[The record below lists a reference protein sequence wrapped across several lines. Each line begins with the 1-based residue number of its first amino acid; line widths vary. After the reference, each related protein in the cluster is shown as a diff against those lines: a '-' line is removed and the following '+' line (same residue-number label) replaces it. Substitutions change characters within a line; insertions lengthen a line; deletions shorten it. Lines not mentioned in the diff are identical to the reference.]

1 MKTDIVINTINNI
14 NLRDNI
20 KGDEDFLVECIN
32 DIKNNKNFYLL
43 LTILIYNKC
52 NSLLTFLI
60 NNKINFNITK
70 NGKNLLFY
78 ACILRCHKLTNF
90 LSNYCTIQNKY
101 AFMYIK
107 FSLKSSIYKDK
118 DFNKLDYYNSS
129 FLLKLAYNG
138 INILDYKSSII
149 NDDKDEKYS
158 FEDFENKYKKKI
170 NDNLKSYD
178 FWNRRKNLV
187 FIVANKKKSYIND
200 KFTEIFANDL
210 LINNIQKYM

>member
-1 MKTDIVINTINNI
+1 M
-14 NLRDNI
+14 
-20 KGDEDFLVECIN
+20 
-32 DIKNNKNFYLL
+32 
-43 LTILIYNKC
+43 
-52 NSLLTFLI
+52 
-60 NNKINFNITK
+60 
-70 NGKNLLFY
+70 
-78 ACILRCHKLTNF
+78 
-90 LSNYCTIQNKY
+90 
-101 AFMYIK
+101 
-107 FSLKSSIYKDK
+107 KSSIYKDI

-149 NDDKDEKYS
+149 ADKDEKYS

-187 FIVANKKKSYIND
+187 FIVVDKKKSYIND

>member
-1 MKTDIVINTINNI
+1 MKTDIVIYTINNI

-60 NNKINFNITK
+60 DNKINFNIIK

-78 ACILRCHKLTNF
+78 ACILRYHKLTNF
-90 LSNYCTIQNKY
+90 LSNYCAIQNKY

-118 DFNKLDYYNSS
+118 YFNKKDYYNSS

-149 NDDKDEKYS
+149 NGDKDEKYS

-170 NDNLKSYD
+170 IDNLKLYD
-178 FWNRRKNLV
+178 LWNRRKKLV
-187 FIVANKKKSYIND
+187 FIVADKKKPNIND
-200 KFTEIFANDL
+200 KFSEIFTNGL
-210 LINNIQKYM
+210 LINNIQKYL